1 MRRLFGRTW
10 LWILIAAL
18 TAGCG
23 AANPEAGKPEGLQTS
38 FPGRD
43 PSLQREADGTLHV
56 VYVDEQPGG
65 AAVFYRRLGPDPFG
79 PVRVSPAGMT
89 VSAHGEAPP
98 VLQIL
103 PGGALTVAYAAAL
116 PGKWKNEIRLQ
127 RSTDGGAHWSAAE
140 HLHPER
146 MGAHSYLS
154 ATVTAAGEPVFAW
167 LDDSTG
173 QMGLHAKVGAAPAV
187 TLDSEAC
194 NCCGTA
200 LLAGRTGKGKGKVWL
215 AYRDADDD
223 IRDFRVLR
231 TDGAGGFDQGRTL
244 SADEWKIQGCPH
256 TGARLAQT
264 PDGALWAAW
273 FTAGTGQAGIYAATS
288 ADDGET
294 FSTRTLVAAAGPGK
308 AVRHPELGALPDG
321 GVVVLYESEGDG
333 KRVLLAQTRDARTG
347 VWETPQQVATGGLYP
362 RWALGGDRAALAFTC
377 PAQGGSQVVVTDW
390 PMIAKED
397 AKEGANEGAK
407 EGLAGI
413 TCDGSSAAHSGHAS

>member
-1 MRRLFGRTW
+1 MRRLYGRTS
-10 LWILIAAL
+10 LWILAAAL
-18 TAGCG
+18 AAAAFTVGCG
-23 AANPEAGKPEGLQTS
+23 GAPEASEPEGLQTS

-43 PSLQREADGTLHV
+43 PSLQREADGTIHV

-65 AAVFYRRLGPDPFG
+65 PAVFYRRLGSRAFG
-79 PVRVSPAGMT
+79 PVRVSPAGIS

-103 PGGALTVAYAAAL
+103 PGGSLTVAYAAAL

-127 RSTDGGAHWSAAE
+127 SSTDGGAHWSAAE
-140 HLHPER
+140 HLHAER
-146 MGAHSYLS
+146 IGAHSYLS

-173 QMGLHAKVGAAPAV
+173 QMGLHAKVGTAPAV
-187 TLDSEAC
+187 TLDSMAC
-194 NCCGTA
+194 QCCGTA
-200 LLAGRTGKGKGKVWL
+200 LLAGREGEVWL

-223 IRDFRVLR
+223 IRDFKVLR
-231 TDGAGGFDQGRTL
+231 TDGAGGFDRGRTL

-264 PDGALWAAW
+264 PDGALWATW

-288 ADDGET
+288 TDNGET

-321 GVVVLYESEGDG
+321 SVVVLYESEGDG
-333 KRVLLAQTRDARTG
+333 QRVLLAQTRDARTG
-347 VWETPQQVATGGLYP
+347 VWQRPQRVASGGLYP
-362 RWALGGDRAALAFTC
+362 RWALGRDRAALAFTC

-390 PMIAKED
+390 DLVP
-397 AKEGANEGAK
+397 KEGSQEGQK
-407 EGLAGI
+407 ESLSGF
-413 TCDGSSAAHSGHAS
+413 TCDGSSTSHSGHTS

>member
-1 MRRLFGRTW
+1 MQKLRGRTW

-18 TAGCG
+18 ISGCE
-23 AANPEAGKPEGLQTS
+23 AAPEATKTEALRAS

-43 PSLQREADGTLHV
+43 PSLQREADGTVHV

-65 AAVFYRRLGPDPFG
+65 PAVFYRRLGPRAFG
-79 PVRVSPAGMT
+79 PVRVSPAGLS

-103 PGGALTVAYAAAL
+103 PSGSLTVAYAAAL

-127 RSTDGGAHWSAAE
+127 SSTDGGAHWGIAE

-146 MGAHSYLS
+146 IGAHSYLS
-154 ATVTAAGEPVFAW
+154 SAVTAAGEPVFAW

-173 QMGLHAKVGAAPAV
+173 HMGLHAKVGAAPPV
-187 TLDSEAC
+187 TLDAETC
-194 NCCGTA
+194 QCCGTA
-200 LLAGRTGKGKGKVWL
+200 LLAGREGKVWL

-231 TDGAGGFDQGRTL
+231 TDGAGGFDRGRTL

-264 PDGALWAAW
+264 PDGALWATW
-273 FTAGTGQAGIYAATS
+273 FTAGTGQAGIYAAAS
-288 ADDGET
+288 KDDGET
-294 FSTRTLVAAAGPGK
+294 FSTRTLVTAAAPGK
-308 AVRHPELGALPDG
+308 SVRHPELGALPDG

-333 KRVLLAQTRDARTG
+333 KRALLAQTHDARTG
-347 VWETPQQVATGGLYP
+347 AWQTPRPVVAGGLYP

-377 PAQGGSQVVVTDW
+377 PTQSGSQVVVTDW
-390 PMIAKED
+390 D
-397 AKEGANEGAK
+397 AVPQ
-407 EGLAGI
+407 EGLADL
-413 TCDGSSAAHSGHAS
+413 TCDGSSAAHSGHTS

>member
-1 MRRLFGRTW
+1 MRRLLGRTW
-10 LWILIAAL
+10 SWILVATLAAATL
-18 TAGCG
+18 TTGCG
-23 AANPEAGKPEGLQTS
+23 AEPEASEPSGLQTS

-43 PSLQREADGTLHV
+43 PSLQREGDGTLHV
-56 VYVDEQPGG
+56 VYVDEHPGG
-65 AAVFYRRLGPDPFG
+65 PAVFYRRLGPRAFG
-79 PVRVSPAGMT
+79 PVRVSPAGIS

-98 VLQIL
+98 ILQIL
-103 PGGALTVAYAAAL
+103 PGGSLTVAYAAAL

-127 RSTDGGAHWSAAE
+127 RSTDGGAHWGAAE

-146 MGAHSYLS
+146 IGAHSYLS

-173 QMGLHAKVGAAPAV
+173 QMGLHAKVGSAPPV

-194 NCCGTA
+194 QCCGTA
-200 LLAGRTGKGKGKVWL
+200 LLAGNKGKVWL

-231 TDGAGGFDQGRTL
+231 TDGVGGFDRGRTL

-264 PDGALWAAW
+264 PDGALWATW
-273 FTAGTGQAGIYAATS
+273 FTAGTGQAGIYATTS
-288 ADDGET
+288 TDDGET

-321 GVVVLYESEGDG
+321 SVVVLYESEGDG
-333 KRVLLAQTRDARTG
+333 QRVLLAQTRDARTG
-347 VWETPQQVATGGLYP
+347 VWETPRRVASGGLYP
-362 RWALGGDRAALAFTC
+362 RWALGGDGAALAFTC
-377 PAQGGSQVVVTDW
+377 PTQTGSQVVVADW
-390 PMIAKED
+390 DIISRKDPE
-397 AKEGANEGAK
+397 EGP
-407 EGLAGI
+407 AGFR
-413 TCDGSSAAHSGHAS
+413 CDGSPSHSGHAS

>member
-1 MRRLFGRTW
+1 MRRPYGRTW
-10 LWILIAAL
+10 LWILVATLTVATL

-23 AANPEAGKPEGLQTS
+23 GPPEASEPEGLRTS

-43 PSLQREADGTLHV
+43 PSLQREADGTVHV

-65 AAVFYRRLGPDPFG
+65 PAVFYRRLGARAFG
-79 PVRVSPAGMT
+79 PVRVSPAGIS

-103 PGGALTVAYAAAL
+103 PGGSLTVAYAAAL

-127 RSTDGGAHWSAAE
+127 RSNDGGAHWSAAE

-146 MGAHSYLS
+146 IGAHSYLS

-173 QMGLHAKVGAAPAV
+173 QMGLHAKVGAAPPV

-194 NCCGTA
+194 QCCGTA
-200 LLAGRTGKGKGKVWL
+200 LLADRKGKVWL

-231 TDGAGGFDQGRTL
+231 TNGAGGFDQGRTL

-264 PDGALWAAW
+264 PDGALWATW
-273 FTAGTGQAGIYAATS
+273 FTAGAGQAGIYAAAST
-288 ADDGET
+288 DDGET

-321 GVVVLYESEGDG
+321 GVVVLYESEGHG
-333 KRVLLAQTRDARTG
+333 RRVLLAQTRDARTG
-347 VWETPQQVATGGLYP
+347 VWQAPQRVASGGLYP

-377 PAQGGSQVVVTDW
+377 PTQNGSQVVVTDW
-390 PMIAKED
+390 AGVSEKGSKED
-397 AKEGANEGAK
+397 PKEGVAAF
-407 EGLAGI
+407 
-413 TCDGSSAAHSGHAS
+413 TCDGSSASHSGHT